1 MPRSILDLGILTP
14 PLDVHYTTL
23 TIPTIIYHVYMHIAT
38 ILHSTYR
45 TGTGT
50 VNGPGVLQSGRSVSR
65 GSEGDIAID
74 CILTYL
80 IRAVP

>member
-1 MPRSILDLGILTP
+1 
-14 PLDVHYTTL
+14 
-23 TIPTIIYHVYMHIAT
+23 MHIAT

-50 VNGPGVLQSGRSVSR
+50 VNGPGVLWSGRSVSR
-65 GSEGDIAID
+65 GNEGDIAID